1 MGWVKLVLGVGVAA
15 YSYRSVTHVNS
26 LVRQVTVPKYSL
38 LAKHTQ
44 NKKKSNE
51 YKDAF
56 KISLPPHYRMLKGT
70 GSQHEI
76 FVHDLAKQFF
86 TSKVFSR
93 LEGPLI
99 KFFLYGTDA
108 INLNKL
114 NPNPNTPQK
123 SIEDRMLE
131 MKAFRFKQGDS
142 YLVWKVV
149 SRESDEILLKWDVGG
164 FQGTTWFHIPSHEN
178 CIVFGSSF
186 PVPSMEEKEH
196 RSLPMK
202 LYVDSAR
209 NLPSDAPVGLRVRAA
224 IVKAL
229 VNGLTGVHVIY
240 SKYLLLSTYNKILQ
254 EEEKKRD
261 RGEFL

>member
-1 MGWVKLVLGVGVAA
+1 MGNGGEVPAACNETPLSSFRARELRAQLGMGWVKLVLGVGVAA

-99 KFFLYGTDA
+99 KFSFMGQMPLIGTDL
-108 INLNKL
+108 I
-114 NPNPNTPQK
+114 
-123 SIEDRMLE
+123 
-131 MKAFRFKQGDS
+131 
-142 YLVWKVV
+142 LV
-149 SRESDEILLKWDVGG
+149 
-164 FQGTTWFHIPSHEN
+164 
-178 CIVFGSSF
+178 
-186 PVPSMEEKEH
+186 
-196 RSLPMK
+196 LPK
-202 LYVDSAR
+202 
-209 NLPSDAPVGLRVRAA
+209 RA
-224 IVKAL
+224 
-229 VNGLTGVHVIY
+229 
-240 SKYLLLSTYNKILQ
+240 
-254 EEEKKRD
+254 
-261 RGEFL
+261 